1 MLKTFIKVIALLAL
15 TAGSAEARV
24 RIDLTNA
31 NADPLPIALSDFSAE
46 TATGQKIGMQIRNII
61 ENNLRG
67 SGLFNTIDKKAYL
80 QSPESMNIDLP
91 NFAEWRLINAQALMI
106 GHLEL
111 IQPETTAE
119 GETPSNKIRLEF
131 RLYDTY
137 GENQLVGKRYTVDS
151 RFWRHIAHRISD
163 DIYANLTGESGY
175 FTTRIVHI
183 GETRQYNGQV
193 RKKLCVMD
201 QDGGNYQC
209 LTDGNHLV
217 LTPRFN
223 PQVQKIIYMSYA
235 NGKPRLY
242 LLDLPTGQ
250 QEIVGDFEGLNSS
263 PRFTPDGSGVAMTL
277 TKGHAGN
284 PEIYTMDLTT
294 RRLKRI
300 TFNSGIDTSPSFS
313 PDGKKIVFNSTRGGK
328 PNLYIMD
335 ADGNR
340 VQRLTYGEGKYYAP
354 VWSPR
359 GDLIAFVKNIDGK
372 FSIGVIDPEGEEERQ
387 LTESFLD
394 ESPSWS
400 PNGRVIIFARQNGDD
415 TNIYTIDLT
424 GYNLKQ
430 LKTPT
435 NASDPAW
442 SPLLQ

>member
-1 MLKTFIKVIALLAL
+1 MLSNILKVIVLLL
-15 TAGSAEARV
+15 LVIPSAHARV
-24 RIDLTNA
+24 RIDLTTA
-31 NADPLPIALSDFSAE
+31 NADPLPIALSDFASE
-46 TATGQKIGMQIRNII
+46 TPAGINEGIKIRDLIDA
-61 ENNLRG
+61 NLAG
-67 SGLFNTIDKKAYL
+67 SGLFNVIDKQAYL
-80 QSPESMNIDLP
+80 QSAENMSTELP
-91 NFAEWRLINAQALMI
+91 NFAEWRLINSQALMI
-106 GHLEL
+106 GNVEVLET
-111 IQPETTAE
+111 PGETT
-119 GETPSNKIRLEF
+119 KIRLEF

-137 GENQLVGKRYTVDS
+137 GENQLMGKRYTVDA
-151 RFWRHIAHRISD
+151 RFWRHIAHRVSD
-163 DIYANLTGESGY
+163 DIYTNLTGEKGY

-183 GETRQYNGQV
+183 GETRNYKGYINKQ
-193 RKKLCVMD
+193 LCVMD

-209 LTDGNHLV
+209 LTDGKHLV

-223 PQVQKIIYMSYA
+223 PQAQKIIYMSYA

-242 LLDLPTGQ
+242 LLDLPTGK

-263 PRFTPDGSGVAMTL
+263 PRFTPDGTGVAMTL

-284 PEIYTMDLTT
+284 PEIYTMDLKS
-294 RRLKRI
+294 RHLKRV

-313 PDGKKIVFNSTRGGK
+313 PDGKQIVFNSTRGGK

-335 ADGNR
+335 SDGNR
-340 VQRLTYGEGKYYAP
+340 VKRLTYGEGKYYAP

-359 GDLIAFVKNIDGK
+359 GDLIAFVKQIDGK
-372 FSIGVIDPEGEEERQ
+372 FSIGVIDPDGEEERQ

-424 GYNLKQ
+424 GYNLK
-430 LKTPT
+430 KVNTPT

-442 SPLLQ
+442 SPLLK

>member
-1 MLKTFIKVIALLAL
+1 VILVLLAVVPN
-15 TAGSAEARV
+15 AEARV
-24 RIDLTNA
+24 RIDLTTA

-46 TATGQKIGMQIRNII
+46 TQAGKIAGIKIRDLI
-61 ENNLRG
+61 ENNLAG
-67 SGLFNTIDKKAYL
+67 SGLFNAIDKKAYL
-80 QSPESMNIDLP
+80 QSAESMNTDLP
-91 NFAEWRLINAQALMI
+91 NFSEWRLINAQALMI
-106 GHLEL
+106 GHVEL
-111 IQPETTAE
+111 INKE
-119 GETPSNKIRLEF
+119 GESPKIRLEF

-137 GENQLVGKRYTVDS
+137 GENQLLGKRYTVDA
-151 RFWRHIAHRISD
+151 RFWRHIAHRVSD
-163 DIYANLTGESGY
+163 DIYSNLSGEKGY

-183 GETRQYNGQV
+183 GETRDRNRQV
-193 RKKLCVMD
+193 NKRLCVMD

-209 LTDGNHLV
+209 LTDGKHLV

-235 NGKPRLY
+235 NGRPRLY
-242 LLDLPTGQ
+242 LLDLPTGK

-263 PRFTPDGSGVAMTL
+263 PRFSPDGESIAMTL

-284 PEIYTMDLTT
+284 PEIYTMNLKTKY
-294 RRLKRI
+294 LKRI

-313 PDGKKIVFNSTRGGK
+313 PDGKRVVFNSTRGGK

-335 ADGNR
+335 VDGNR
-340 VQRLTYGEGKYYAP
+340 VKRLTYGAGKFYAP

-359 GDLIAFVKNIDGK
+359 GDLIAFVKQIDGK
-372 FSIGVIDPEGEEERQ
+372 FSIGVIDPGGDEERQ
-387 LTESFLD
+387 LTESFMD

-424 GYNLKQ
+424 GYNLKKV
-430 LKTPT
+430 KTPT

>member
-1 MLKTFIKVIALLAL
+1 MISRIIQAVLLVL
-15 TAGSAEARV
+15 LIVPNAEARV

-31 NADPLPIALSDFSAE
+31 NADPMPIALSDFSSD
-46 TATGQKIGMQIRNII
+46 TGKGKEMGVKIRDLIA
-61 ENNLRG
+61 NNLRN
-67 SGLFNTIDKKAYL
+67 SGLFDVIDKKAYL
-80 QSPESMNIDLP
+80 QSAESMNASLP
-91 NFAEWRLINAQALMI
+91 NFSDWRFINSQALMI
-106 GHLEL
+106 GHLEML
-111 IQPETTAE
+111 DEVNQP
-119 GETPSNKIRLEF
+119 PKIRLEF

-137 GENQLVGKRYTVDS
+137 GESQLVGKRYTVDA
-151 RFWRHIAHRISD
+151 RFWRHIAHRVSD
-163 DIYANLTGESGY
+163 DIYADLTGEGGY

-183 GETRQYNGQV
+183 GEAKVPGGHV

-223 PQVQKIIYMSYA
+223 PELQKIIYMSYA

-242 LLDLPTGQ
+242 LLDLPTGK

-263 PRFTPDGSGVAMTL
+263 PRFSPDGSTIAMTL
-277 TKGHAGN
+277 TKGHEGN
-284 PEIYTMDLTT
+284 SEIYTMDLKT
-294 RRLKRI
+294 RVLKRI

-335 ADGNR
+335 VDGNR
-340 VQRLTYGEGKYYAP
+340 VKRLTYGAGKYYAP

-359 GDLIAFVKNIDGK
+359 GDLIAFVKQIDGK
-372 FSIGVIDPEGEEERQ
+372 FSIGVIDPEGDEERQ

-394 ESPSWS
+394 ESPTWS
-400 PNGRVIIFARQNGDD
+400 PNGRVILFARQKGDD
-415 TNIYTIDLT
+415 TRIYTIDLT
-424 GYNLKQ
+424 GYNLREVP
-430 LKTPT
+430 TPT

-442 SPLLQ
+442 SPLLR